1 MKFDRHINLRIPD
14 RMHAVFARRARE
26 TGSPLSEILRQA
38 MAAGIRRDAEQTQQE
53 RAN

>member
-26 TGSPLSEILRQA
+26 TGSPLSEVLRQA
-38 MAAGIRRDAEQTQQE
+38 MASGIPASDEPTKQE
-53 RAN
+53 RAH